1 MGYVL
6 VTILE
11 QKLHPVYG
19 HWEQLHFHKV
29 LSMLFCSSIFGA
41 SDILGSILN
50 AAKIFISV
58 LPK

>member
-41 SDILGSILN
+41 SDILGSI
-50 AAKIFISV
+50 
-58 LPK
+58 